1 MTELEKL
8 LYTKD
13 FIDKLADGVNPLT
26 DERIPEGDLL
36 NNIRNF
42 TLYVLCYGDSAKIS
56 LRQRLKGSRLRPPPP
71 KKSRLPFRRKSD
83 KTSSY
88 RKNRFPRPN
97 SADVCTRWPTMKI
110 CTS

>member
-1 MTELEKL
+1 MTEREKL
-8 LYTKD
+8 LYTKE

-36 NNIRNF
+36 NNIRISRCMF
-42 TLYVLCYGDSAKIS
+42 YVSEI
-56 LRQRLKGSRLRPPPP
+56 LRKLVCGEPFEGIKVKATAA

>member
-36 NNIRNF
+36 NNIRISRCMF
-42 TLYVLCYGDSAKIS
+42 YVSEILRKLVCGESFEGIKVKATAAKKNPVCPFAGKATKP
-56 LRQRLKGSRLRPPPP
+56 RLIGKTGFRNRI
-71 KKSRLPFRRKSD
+71 LPMAVHGGRR
-83 KTSSY
+83 
-88 RKNRFPRPN
+88 
-97 SADVCTRWPTMKI
+97 
-110 CTS
+110 